1 MDTRQDQAP
10 QTSTPLAS
18 DALPAGRRLR
28 LGPVAPARLRRVKPP
43 RWWQELVLILAGY
56 YVYGL
61 VRNGVP
67 DQEVRALRRAQ
78 DILSLER
85 SWHIDI
91 ELTIN
96 KWTASIDW
104 LAYAVN
110 YYYATLHFIVT
121 IAVLVWLYRSHPLR
135 YRPAR
140 TVLISASTVGLLG
153 FWFYALA
160 PPRMLTGDGFIDT
173 VVAFHTWGS
182 WGTSGVASHSN
193 QFAAMPSLH
202 IAWSL
207 WCGITILML
216 ARRRWV
222 KALGV
227 VYPLATL
234 FVIIATANHF
244 VLDAVGGVAVLM
256 AGYLFQHLMSGR
268 GAYLDPTTVPGLV
281 ESPRARRSQGRHAR
295 PTEG

>member
-1 MDTRQDQAP
+1 MDTRQEQAP
-10 QTSTPLAS
+10 PTSTPVTYE
-18 DALPAGRRLR
+18 ALQARRR
-28 LGPVAPARLRRVKPP
+28 PHLGPVAPARLRRVKPP
-43 RWWQELVLILAGY
+43 RLWQELVLILAGY

-67 DQEVRALRRAQ
+67 DQEGQALRRAQ

-96 KWTASIDW
+96 KAVASIDW
-104 LAYAVN
+104 LAYVMN

-160 PPRMLTGDGFIDT
+160 PPRMLTSDGFIDT

-207 WCGITILML
+207 WCGITIAVL
-216 ARRRWV
+216 ARRHWL
-222 KALGV
+222 KALGI

-234 FVIIATANHF
+234 FVIMATANHF
-244 VLDAVGGVAVLM
+244 VLDAVGGVVVLL
-256 AGYLFQHLMSGR
+256 AGYAFQHLLSGR

-281 ESPRARRSQGRHAR
+281 ATPRTQPGRGRHAR
-295 PTEG
+295 PTSR